1 MSSKAWHEKLKK
13 IRNDWLGK
21 EVSVQAIQKEIIRD
35 YLGKPQIMHEK
46 FDFQKLKIIQ
56 IGANERG

>member
-35 YLGKPQIMHEK
+35 YLGKPQNYAR
-46 FDFQKLKIIQ
+46 KI
-56 IGANERG
+56 